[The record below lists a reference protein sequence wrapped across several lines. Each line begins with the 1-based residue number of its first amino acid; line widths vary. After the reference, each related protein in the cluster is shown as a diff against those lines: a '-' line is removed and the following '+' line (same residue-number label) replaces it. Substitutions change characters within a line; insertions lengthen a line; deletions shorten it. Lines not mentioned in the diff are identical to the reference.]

1 MVLRIWQGMI
11 VPLLVCGCSIV
22 PSRDG
27 FVSQHDLPLS
37 KQRQKIAF
45 LQKKLEMA
53 EKEQRKA
60 VTEVGRLGE
69 ELYTAELHLIQRQI
83 ADFENLLLQ
92 SQGDSKYRI
101 RLPADRTQLFLKE
114 REMLQ
119 QMMENGPPSAA
130 LEAQLVLD
138 RILRFI
144 TEIDS

>member
-1 MVLRIWQGMI
+1 MDLKCMLTGS
-11 VPLLVCGCSIV
+11 LLIIGGCSLV
-22 PSRDG
+22 PSSDG
-27 FVSQHDLPLS
+27 FVAQQDLPLS
-37 KQRQKIAF
+37 KQRQRIAF
-45 LQKKLEMA
+45 LQKKLEIA
-53 EKEQRKA
+53 EKEQKKA
-60 VTEVGRLGE
+60 VSEVERLGE

-83 ADFENLLLQ
+83 ADFENLLHQ
-92 SQGDSKYRI
+92 SEGDSKYKI
-101 RLPADRTQLFLKE
+101 RLPTDRTQLFLKE